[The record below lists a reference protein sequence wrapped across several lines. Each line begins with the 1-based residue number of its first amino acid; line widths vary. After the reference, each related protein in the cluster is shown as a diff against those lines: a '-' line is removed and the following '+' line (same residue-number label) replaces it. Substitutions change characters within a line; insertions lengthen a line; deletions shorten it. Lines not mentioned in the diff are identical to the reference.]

1 MRIQFAPQVHITDDA
16 SIGAISRRRLHL
28 CSLFRGLISF
38 YSCGTFVKGVYTLC
52 YIKGTFTNFF
62 LHFFLAFL
70 NLSIIG
76 QLFNHL
82 KIDWLQKSS
91 PNSLPYTCTSLYNQC
106 MTGTKKDTQINI
118 RISTDLLEALRR
130 MAEDEVTTTSQLV
143 RKAVTRMVRE
153 HGDNR
158 V

>member
-1 MRIQFAPQVHITDDA
+1 
-16 SIGAISRRRLHL
+16 
-28 CSLFRGLISF
+28 
-38 YSCGTFVKGVYTLC
+38 
-52 YIKGTFTNFF
+52 
-62 LHFFLAFL
+62 
-70 NLSIIG
+70 
-76 QLFNHL
+76 
-82 KIDWLQKSS
+82 
-91 PNSLPYTCTSLYNQC
+91 

>member
-1 MRIQFAPQVHITDDA
+1 M
-16 SIGAISRRRLHL
+16 
-28 CSLFRGLISF
+28 
-38 YSCGTFVKGVYTLC
+38 
-52 YIKGTFTNFF
+52 
-62 LHFFLAFL
+62 
-70 NLSIIG
+70 
-76 QLFNHL
+76 
-82 KIDWLQKSS
+82 
-91 PNSLPYTCTSLYNQC
+91 PYACTSLYNKC